1 MQLSLATMRTVYG
14 VTGDSQVAVKVA
26 AGADRARVGR
36 EIDALL
42 RRDYP
47 QLESLSTA
55 AVKDQIN
62 TQVDTQFTLFNAIVA
77 IAVIVSLLGVIN
89 TLAMSVLER
98 TREIGVLR
106 ALGSTRWLVRRTMLD
121 ESLLIT
127 AAGAVAGI
135 VMGLVVAFV
144 WVQGLDTLL
153 PGVGFSFPVTT
164 VAAIALAAVALGAVA
179 AILPARRGA
188 RLNPIEAINYE

>member
-1 MQLSLATMRTVYG
+1 VGDTVALQGPAGTRRAPVVGVLGASVSGLADAMQLSLATMRTVYG

-62 TQVDTQFTLFNAIVA
+62 TQVDT
-77 IAVIVSLLGVIN
+77 S
-89 TLAMSVLER
+89 SPS
-98 TREIGVLR
+98 
-106 ALGSTRWLVRRTMLD
+106 STRSSR
-121 ESLLIT
+121 S
-127 AAGAVAGI
+127 
-135 VMGLVVAFV
+135 
-144 WVQGLDTLL
+144 
-153 PGVGFSFPVTT
+153 P
-164 VAAIALAAVALGAVA
+164 
-179 AILPARRGA
+179 
-188 RLNPIEAINYE
+188 